1 MQQTKIVWVLIFTEC
16 DGGKYGPD
24 CNKKCGNCAQ
34 NGQCHHI
41 NGSCMNGCDPGYY
54 GTYCSKSKLCAD
66 ITGSC
71 NGGCK
76 NGWTGEQCLE
86 GTVILIQTNKTN
98 ESIINILLISMRF
111 KL

>member
-1 MQQTKIVWVLIFTEC
+1 MLLHIFNASHLLEC
-16 DGGKYGPD
+16 LCYIECETGKYGIN
-24 CNKKCGNCAQ
+24 CQQKCSAFCYMSGI
-34 NGQCHHI
+34 CHH
-41 NGSCMNGCDPGYY
+41 
-54 GTYCSKSKLCAD
+54 